1 MNRRIF
7 LKKSALLALLSFE
20 IKHAFNGLIAAVF
33 SSRANDNSPESLTIK
48 VDNKTTITIP
58 ILWRNGMAYLST
70 VKFARGLQY
79 HTYFN
84 DDKKKI
90 VLYLPKNK
98 VVVTASNAFVVVD
111 DLTYQMPAPAIWEQ
125 GEIQVPA
132 RYFLPLLE
140 RRTSLSLDYDES
152 RQQLRITEKDI
163 NITDVTISSR
173 ENGTLIRIK
182 TLKTFK
188 EGEVTADMRYGW
200 LHVDI
205 YTGKID
211 KERIDKTR
219 PAGLVSRIKT
229 FQFAE
234 LASLAFFLRA
244 EPLSREIIHN
254 PDNNEILVVLRTDE
268 ELPDDEMKKDEDEFA
283 EESEPSDE
291 VKRQLEEERS
301 KWLIDVIVIDAG
313 HGGKDPGTISR
324 DKKTMEKDIVLAVA
338 LKLGKIIEKE
348 IPEVKVV
355 YTRDSDK
362 FIPLQKRTKIANEH
376 NGKVFIS
383 IHANSIDNR
392 RASGFE
398 TYILGPEKGDQA
410 RSVVLKENEVIKFE
424 DAATRQEY
432 KGINTILA
440 TMAQNAFSRQSEY
453 LAGLVQQGLDKQMQ
467 SLDLKN
473 RGVKQGPFWVLV
485 GATMPNILVETGFL
499 SNSYDLKVLKTA
511 SYQYKIAR
519 GIFDGLQRYKTDYES
534 TI

>member
-7 LKKSALLALLSFE
+7 LKLLPSLGFVFFE
-20 IKHAFNGLIAAVF
+20 IKNTFAAIVA
-33 SSRANDNSPESLTIK
+33 SVLPSQSTDNSSTTLTIQI
-48 VDNKTTITIP
+48 DNKPSITIP
-58 ILWRNGMAYLST
+58 LLWQNGMAYIST
-70 VKFARGLQY
+70 VKLAKGLQY

-90 VLYLPKNK
+90 VLYLLKNK
-98 VVVTASNAFVVVD
+98 VVVTAANAFVVVD
-111 DLTYQMPAPAIWEQ
+111 ELTYQMPAQAIWEQ
-125 GEIQVPA
+125 GEIHVPVK
-132 RYFLPLLE
+132 YFFPLLD
-140 RRTSLSLDYDES
+140 RRTTLNLDYNES
-152 RQQLRITEKDI
+152 QQSLRISEKDV
-163 NITDVTISSR
+163 NITDVTISAR
-173 ENGTLIRIK
+173 ENGTVIRIR

-200 LHVDI
+200 LHVDL

-211 KERIDKTR
+211 KERIAKTR
-219 PAGLVSRIKT
+219 PAGLVSRVKT
-229 FQFAE
+229 FQFSE
-234 LASLAFFLRA
+234 LASLAFFLRK
-244 EPLSREIIHN
+244 EPLSQEIIHN

-268 ELPDDEMKKDEDEFA
+268 DLPKDELTKEEDDFA

-291 VKRQLEEERS
+291 VKQQLEEERR
-301 KWLIDVIVIDAG
+301 KWLIDVVVIDPG
-313 HGGKDPGTISR
+313 HGGKDPGTVSR
-324 DKKTMEKDIVLAVA
+324 DKKTFEKDIVLAVA
-338 LKLGKIIEKE
+338 FKLGKIIEKE
-348 IPEVKVV
+348 MPEVKVV
-355 YTRDSDK
+355 FTRDSDK
-362 FIPLQKRTKIANEH
+362 FIPLQKRTKTANEN

-424 DAATRQEY
+424 DAETRQEY

-453 LAGLVQQGLDKQMQ
+453 LAGLVQQGIDKQIQ

-499 SNSYDLKVLKTA
+499 SNSYDLKILKTA
-511 SYQYKIAR
+511 SYQYKIAK